1 MPEYIWIYDNRQ
13 GSEYESY
20 NTQRKV
26 PLEVNEYLLRDRQ
39 IQEPVKDLGWAFL
52 KSNYSF

>member
-13 GSEYESY
+13 GSEYESS
-20 NTQRKV
+20 NALCKI

-39 IQEPVKDLGWAFL
+39 IQEPVKDLGWAFW
-52 KSNYSF
+52 KINYSF